1 VFARLESLRPDD
13 RDIGNNFAYFA
24 TVTGLGNNATVARI
38 AQANFEAKP
47 DNHYYRSTWA
57 FVLCWL
63 SRPADAMRV
72 IEPAAS
78 DWKNDRAVA
87 WAYGA
92 TLAAL
97 GRKDEARKAFDT
109 INPDNLSVQE
119 MDWVRLAVK

>member
-1 VFARLESLRPDD
+1 MTPITTAGRCSGLPKYAKLLPISLESLRPDD

-57 FVLCWL
+57 FVLCGL

-72 IEPAAS
+72 IEPVAS
-78 DWKNDRAVA
+78 DWRSEEH
-87 WAYGA
+87 
-92 TLAAL
+92 TSEL
-97 GRKDEARKAFDT
+97 
-109 INPDNLSVQE
+109 
-119 MDWVRLAVK
+119 